1 MISVY
6 LYLEYLEYVKYE
18 SRGKKSFPNP
28 IVLGSTEEGI
38 ESYANVNTEGVF
50 YINGYITGVKWECVE
65 FVRRYMINVFGLTFI
80 NVPNALSM
88 KNVDKMIDIYSG
100 NVLKVNHLRS
110 NISSLKKG
118 DIIIIDD
125 GSPTGHVVVVTRYK
139 ASRIEVAEQNYNNES
154 WNGKRYSRV
163 FSLKNGKIISNNS
176 KEKIIDVLSI

>member
-1 MISVY
+1 
-6 LYLEYLEYVKYE
+6 
-18 SRGKKSFPNP
+18 
-28 IVLGSTEEGI
+28 
-38 ESYANVNTEGVF
+38 
-50 YINGYITGVKWECVE
+50 
-65 FVRRYMINVFGLTFI
+65 
-80 NVPNALSM
+80 
-88 KNVDKMIDIYSG
+88 
-100 NVLKVNHLRS
+100 VNHLRS